1 MAVAGEQILT
11 RLGFEVDEISLK
23 SSLEKVAA
31 FGSALR
37 RAFADASAALVG
49 VAKGE
54 AEVAAQAD
62 ALGVSV
68 ERFAEWRFIA
78 EQTGASADALEAS
91 LKAMLANNPGLSDA
105 ASELERAGGAMREM
119 GDAQRE
125 AYARGLGIDPSLIPM
140 LTQDVS
146 GLRDMFR
153 SLYATAGTDAA
164 QAAEDSKGFLDGM
177 ARLAGLC
184 DLLAK
189 TVALSLLGTA
199 RSGIEALGDAFV
211 AHFDDIRRVLE
222 LVVALASAAAP
233 VIGAALGLLV
243 SWGGQL
249 AGLLGTLD
257 ADLVAGIGKGIA
269 VFMTLRGAVGA
280 AIIGFAKGKEAWTLL
295 IAAFSANPCPLAIEG
310 AVTLAVVVMDNW
322 DAVKAFLLGVWDAVA
337 SGVRA
342 AVGAVAS
349 AFDNAVN
356 FATGAGSA
364 IAGAVGPAVSS
375 AMGFVGAA
383 VSGAADLLASA
394 FGGAADVVSGLFSGM
409 GAAIGIALQG
419 IMDGFRLLGGL
430 AAAIFSGDLSG
441 ALDAGIGLFRNFGE
455 TALGVFPALGE
466 GILGG
471 LSSLW
476 GRVTEAFPDFGAW
489 ASGVAESVGSAFSGA
504 AESAGTALSSTLDAV
519 GPAVSGVAEALAPVL
534 SGAAEAVS
542 STVSGVAG
550 AVSSA
555 CSGVAGF
562 VGPAVSGAVEAAGS
576 AFSGAAEAVA
586 PAVSGLAEAAV
597 SAFGGVADTLGTA
610 FGDVAGAASS
620 AFSGALDMVGP
631 AASEAADRLS
641 SALSGAV
648 AFVSGRF
655 PSLGAAAE
663 AVGQGLASEFQSIR
677 DLVASVFSGDL
688 SGALDAAL
696 GLFSGFRET
705 AFAIFA
711 ALGEAVL
718 GVFAF
723 VWGQVAASFPDFG
736 AWAASSASA
745 VAGAFGKALGWVREK
760 LYGLVDM
767 LPDWAL
773 EKLGWKRLPD
783 AGAEDGMPG
792 FRAPY
797 AHGGQGAPAGNGG
810 SGYGGLSSG
819 NGSSGNAWGA
829 GSAAGVSSGGAWGAG
844 SVGGTPSDGAFA
856 GAPAG
861 GLGTGGSGAGSVGA
875 DGPGGPFF
883 PGASGGSFGGAPGS
897 SGQGRAPGGG
907 SSRAGL
913 FGPGFGT
920 QPFFSPSTEAYL
932 MAAPWQSAAMASAG
946 GAVSLESRTEINVSG
961 ASSPDEVAR
970 RVAVE
975 QDNINA
981 DLIRYAQGA
990 AR

>member
-11 RLGFEVDEISLK
+11 RLGFEVDGISLK

-37 RAFADASAALVG
+37 RAFADASAAFVG

-78 EQTGASADALEAS
+78 EQTGASSDALGAS

-140 LTQDVS
+140 LTRDVS

-164 QAAEDSKGFLDGM
+164 KAAEDGKGFLDGM

-269 VFMTLRGAVGA
+269 AFMALRGAVGA
-280 AIIGFAKGKEAWTLL
+280 AIIGFANLKEAWALL
-295 IAAFSANPCPLAIEG
+295 TAAFSANPYLLAIG
-310 AVTLAVVVMDNW
+310 AAVTLAVVVMDNW
-322 DAVKAFLLGVWDAVA
+322 GAVKAFLLGVWDAVA

-342 AVGAVAS
+342 AVDAVAS

-356 FATGAGSA
+356 FVTGAGSA

-375 AMGFVGAA
+375 AMGFAGAV
-383 VSGAADLLASA
+383 VSGTADLLASA

-489 ASGVAESVGSAFSGA
+489 A
-504 AESAGTALSSTLDAV
+504 
-519 GPAVSGVAEALAPVL
+519 
-534 SGAAEAVS
+534 
-542 STVSGVAG
+542 
-550 AVSSA
+550 
-555 CSGVAGF
+555 
-562 VGPAVSGAVEAAGS
+562 
-576 AFSGAAEAVA
+576 
-586 PAVSGLAEAAV
+586 
-597 SAFGGVADTLGTA
+597 
-610 FGDVAGAASS
+610 ASS
-620 AFSGALDMVGP
+620 AGSGSPMWARRTVCPD
-631 AASEAADRLS
+631 
-641 SALSGAV
+641 SALRTPTAGRAPPPGTAV
-648 AFVSGRF
+648 PDTAAFPPGMLGGRVPLRAF
-655 PSLGAAAE
+655 PP
-663 AVGQGLASEFQSIR
+663 
-677 DLVASVFSGDL
+677 
-688 SGALDAAL
+688 
-696 GLFSGFRET
+696 
-705 AFAIFA
+705 A
-711 ALGEAVL
+711 ALGERALWAARLRMALSRALLREAWVREAPGRAVL
-718 GVFAF
+718 G
-723 VWGQVAASFPDFG
+723 
-736 AWAASSASA
+736 
-745 VAGAFGKALGWVREK
+745 RT
-760 LYGLVDM
+760 
-767 LPDWAL
+767 
-773 EKLGWKRLPD
+773 
-783 AGAEDGMPG
+783 
-792 FRAPY
+792 
-797 AHGGQGAPAGNGG
+797 APA
-810 SGYGGLSSG
+810 
-819 NGSSGNAWGA
+819 
-829 GSAAGVSSGGAWGAG
+829 VH
-844 SVGGTPSDGAFA
+844 
-856 GAPAG
+856 
-861 GLGTGGSGAGSVGA
+861 
-875 DGPGGPFF
+875 
-883 PGASGGSFGGAPGS
+883 
-897 SGQGRAPGGG
+897 
-907 SSRAGL
+907 SSRAL
-913 FGPGFGT
+913 P
-920 QPFFSPSTEAYL
+920 
-932 MAAPWQSAAMASAG
+932 AAP
-946 GAVSLESRTEINVSG
+946 SG
-961 ASSPDEVAR
+961 ALREAPDREGRRGAAPPARAFSGPASGRSRSSPPPR
-970 RVAVE
+970 KPT
-975 QDNINA
+975 
-981 DLIRYAQGA
+981 
-990 AR
+990 

>member
-11 RLGFEVDEISLK
+11 RLGFEVDGISLK
-23 SSLEKVAA
+23 SSLEKAAA

-37 RAFADASAALVG
+37 RAFADASAAFVG

-78 EQTGASADALEAS
+78 EQTGASSDALGAS

-140 LTQDVS
+140 LTRDVS

-164 QAAEDSKGFLDGM
+164 KAAEDGKGFLDGM

-269 VFMTLRGAVGA
+269 AFMALRGAVGA
-280 AIIGFAKGKEAWTLL
+280 AIIGFANLKEAWALL
-295 IAAFSANPCPLAIEG
+295 TAAFSANPYLLAVG
-310 AVTLAVVVMDNW
+310 AAVTLAVVVMDNW
-322 DAVKAFLLGVWDAVA
+322 GAVKAFLLGVWDAVA

-342 AVGAVAS
+342 AVDAVAS

-356 FATGAGSA
+356 FVTGAGSA

-375 AMGFVGAA
+375 AMGFAGAV
-383 VSGAADLLASA
+383 VSGTADLLASA

-489 ASGVAESVGSAFSGA
+489 A
-504 AESAGTALSSTLDAV
+504 
-519 GPAVSGVAEALAPVL
+519 
-534 SGAAEAVS
+534 
-542 STVSGVAG
+542 
-550 AVSSA
+550 
-555 CSGVAGF
+555 
-562 VGPAVSGAVEAAGS
+562 
-576 AFSGAAEAVA
+576 
-586 PAVSGLAEAAV
+586 
-597 SAFGGVADTLGTA
+597 
-610 FGDVAGAASS
+610 
-620 AFSGALDMVGP
+620 
-631 AASEAADRLS
+631 
-641 SALSGAV
+641 
-648 AFVSGRF
+648 
-655 PSLGAAAE
+655 
-663 AVGQGLASEFQSIR
+663 
-677 DLVASVFSGDL
+677 
-688 SGALDAAL
+688 
-696 GLFSGFRET
+696 
-705 AFAIFA
+705 
-711 ALGEAVL
+711 
-718 GVFAF
+718 
-723 VWGQVAASFPDFG
+723 
-736 AWAASSASA
+736 ASSASA

-819 NGSSGNAWGA
+819 N
-829 GSAAGVSSGGAWGAG
+829 AWGAG

-861 GLGTGGSGAGSVGA
+861 GLGTGGSGAGSFGA

-932 MAAPWQSAAMASAG
+932 MAAPWQSAAMASAA

>member
-11 RLGFEVDEISLK
+11 RLGFEVDGISLK
-23 SSLEKVAA
+23 SSLEKAAA

-37 RAFADASAALVG
+37 RAFADASAAFVG

-78 EQTGASADALEAS
+78 EQTGASSDALGAS

-164 QAAEDSKGFLDGM
+164 QAAEDGKGFLDGM

-189 TVALSLLGTA
+189 TVALSLVGTA

-233 VIGAALGLLV
+233 AIGAALGLLV

-269 VFMTLRGAVGA
+269 AFMALRGAVGA
-280 AIIGFAKGKEAWTLL
+280 AIIGFANLKEAWALL
-295 IAAFSANPCPLAIEG
+295 TAAFSANPYLLAIG
-310 AVTLAVVVMDNW
+310 AAVTLAVVVMDNW
-322 DAVKAFLLGVWDAVA
+322 GAVKAFLLGVWDAVA

-342 AVGAVAS
+342 AVDAVAS

-356 FATGAGSA
+356 FVTGAGSA

-375 AMGFVGAA
+375 AMGFAGAA

-409 GAAIGIALQG
+409 GAAIGVALQG

-441 ALDAGIGLFRNFGE
+441 ALDAGIGLF
-455 TALGVFPALGE
+455 
-466 GILGG
+466 
-471 LSSLW
+471 
-476 GRVTEAFPDFGAW
+476 
-489 ASGVAESVGSAFSGA
+489 
-504 AESAGTALSSTLDAV
+504 
-519 GPAVSGVAEALAPVL
+519 
-534 SGAAEAVS
+534 
-542 STVSGVAG
+542 
-550 AVSSA
+550 
-555 CSGVAGF
+555 
-562 VGPAVSGAVEAAGS
+562 
-576 AFSGAAEAVA
+576 
-586 PAVSGLAEAAV
+586 
-597 SAFGGVADTLGTA
+597 
-610 FGDVAGAASS
+610 
-620 AFSGALDMVGP
+620 
-631 AASEAADRLS
+631 
-641 SALSGAV
+641 
-648 AFVSGRF
+648 
-655 PSLGAAAE
+655 
-663 AVGQGLASEFQSIR
+663 
-677 DLVASVFSGDL
+677 
-688 SGALDAAL
+688 
-696 GLFSGFRET
+696 SGFRET

-711 ALGEAVL
+711 TLGEAVL

-723 VWGQVAASFPDFG
+723 VWGQVTASFPDFG

-745 VAGAFGKALGWVREK
+745 VAGAFGKALGWVQEKLYGLVDMLPDWVQEK

-861 GLGTGGSGAGSVGA
+861 GLGTGGSGAGSFGA

>member
-11 RLGFEVDEISLK
+11 RLGFEVDGISLK

-49 VAKGE
+49 IAKGE

-62 ALGVSV
+62 AFGVSV

-269 VFMTLRGAVGA
+269 AFMTLRGAVGA
-280 AIIGFAKGKEAWTLL
+280 AIIGFANLKEAWTLL
-295 IAAFSANPCPLAIEG
+295 TAAFSANPCLLAIG
-310 AVTLAVVVMDNW
+310 AAVTLAVVVMDNW

-504 AESAGTALSSTLDAV
+504 AE
-519 GPAVSGVAEALAPVL
+519 
-534 SGAAEAVS
+534 
-542 STVSGVAG
+542 
-550 AVSSA
+550 
-555 CSGVAGF
+555 
-562 VGPAVSGAVEAAGS
+562 
-576 AFSGAAEAVA
+576 AVA
-586 PAVSGLAEAAV
+586 PAVSGLA
-597 SAFGGVADTLGTA
+597 
-610 FGDVAGAASS
+610 
-620 AFSGALDMVGP
+620 
-631 AASEAADRLS
+631 EAADRLS

-723 VWGQVAASFPDFG
+723 VWGQVTASFPDFG

-797 AHGGQGAPAGNGG
+797 AHGGQSVPAGNDR
-810 SGYGGLSSG
+810 
-819 NGSSGNAWGA
+819 GA
-829 GSAAGVSSGGAWGAG
+829 GSAAGASSGGAWGAG

-861 GLGTGGSGAGSVGA
+861 GFGAGGS
-875 DGPGGPFF
+875 GGPFF

-897 SGQGRAPGGG
+897 SGQERAPGGG

-946 GAVSLESRTEINVSG
+946 SAVSLESRTEINVSG

>member
-11 RLGFEVDEISLK
+11 RLGFEVDGISLK
-23 SSLEKVAA
+23 SSLEKAAA

-37 RAFADASAALVG
+37 LAFAGASAAFAG

-54 AEVAAQAD
+54 AGAAAQAD

-78 EQTGASADALEAS
+78 EQTGASSDALGAS

-189 TVALSLLGTA
+189 TVALSLVGTA

-269 VFMTLRGAVGA
+269 AFMALRGAVGA
-280 AIIGFAKGKEAWTLL
+280 AIIGFANLKEAWALL
-295 IAAFSANPCPLAIEG
+295 TAAFSANPYLLAVG
-310 AVTLAVVVMDNW
+310 AAVTLAVVVMDNW
-322 DAVKAFLLGVWDAVA
+322 GAVKAFLLGVWDAVA

-342 AVGAVAS
+342 AVDAVAS

-356 FATGAGSA
+356 FVTGAGSA

-375 AMGFVGAA
+375 AMGFAGAV

-476 GRVTEAFPDFGAW
+476 GRVT
-489 ASGVAESVGSAFSGA
+489 
-504 AESAGTALSSTLDAV
+504 
-519 GPAVSGVAEALAPVL
+519 
-534 SGAAEAVS
+534 
-542 STVSGVAG
+542 
-550 AVSSA
+550 
-555 CSGVAGF
+555 
-562 VGPAVSGAVEAAGS
+562 
-576 AFSGAAEAVA
+576 
-586 PAVSGLAEAAV
+586 
-597 SAFGGVADTLGTA
+597 
-610 FGDVAGAASS
+610 
-620 AFSGALDMVGP
+620 
-631 AASEAADRLS
+631 
-641 SALSGAV
+641 
-648 AFVSGRF
+648 
-655 PSLGAAAE
+655 
-663 AVGQGLASEFQSIR
+663 
-677 DLVASVFSGDL
+677 
-688 SGALDAAL
+688 
-696 GLFSGFRET
+696 
-705 AFAIFA
+705 
-711 ALGEAVL
+711 
-718 GVFAF
+718 
-723 VWGQVAASFPDFG
+723 ASFPDFG

-819 NGSSGNAWGA
+819 N
-829 GSAAGVSSGGAWGAG
+829 AWGAG

-861 GLGTGGSGAGSVGA
+861 GLGTGGSGAGSFGA

-920 QPFFSPSTEAYL
+920 QPFFSPSTDASL

>member
-11 RLGFEVDEISLK
+11 RLGFEVDGISLK
-23 SSLEKVAA
+23 SSLEKAAA

-37 RAFADASAALVG
+37 RAFADASAAFVG

-78 EQTGASADALEAS
+78 EQTGASSDALGAS

-140 LTQDVS
+140 LTRDVS

-164 QAAEDSKGFLDGM
+164 KAAEDGKGFLDGM

-233 VIGAALGLLV
+233 AIGAALGLLV

-269 VFMTLRGAVGA
+269 AFMALRGAVGA
-280 AIIGFAKGKEAWTLL
+280 AIIGFANLKEAWALL
-295 IAAFSANPCPLAIEG
+295 TAAFSANPYLLAIG
-310 AVTLAVVVMDNW
+310 AAVTLAVVVMDNW
-322 DAVKAFLLGVWDAVA
+322 GAVKAFLLGVWDAVA

-342 AVGAVAS
+342 AVDAVAS

-356 FATGAGSA
+356 FVTGAGSA

-375 AMGFVGAA
+375 AMGFAGAA

-441 ALDAGIGLFRNFGE
+441 ALD
-455 TALGVFPALGE
+455 V
-466 GILGG
+466 
-471 LSSLW
+471 
-476 GRVTEAFPDFGAW
+476 
-489 ASGVAESVGSAFSGA
+489 
-504 AESAGTALSSTLDAV
+504 
-519 GPAVSGVAEALAPVL
+519 
-534 SGAAEAVS
+534 
-542 STVSGVAG
+542 
-550 AVSSA
+550 
-555 CSGVAGF
+555 
-562 VGPAVSGAVEAAGS
+562 
-576 AFSGAAEAVA
+576 
-586 PAVSGLAEAAV
+586 
-597 SAFGGVADTLGTA
+597 
-610 FGDVAGAASS
+610 
-620 AFSGALDMVGP
+620 VGP

-648 AFVSGRF
+648 AFVSDRF

-723 VWGQVAASFPDFG
+723 VWGQVTASFPDFG

-861 GLGTGGSGAGSVGA
+861 GLGTGGSGAGSFGA

-961 ASSPDEVAR
+961 ASLPDEVAR

>member
-11 RLGFEVDEISLK
+11 RLGFEVDGISLK

-37 RAFADASAALVG
+37 RAFADASAAFVG

-140 LTQDVS
+140 LTRDVS

-164 QAAEDSKGFLDGM
+164 KAAEDGKGFLDGM

-269 VFMTLRGAVGA
+269 AFMALRGAVGA
-280 AIIGFAKGKEAWTLL
+280 AIIGFANLKEAWALL
-295 IAAFSANPCPLAIEG
+295 TAAFSANPYLLAIG
-310 AVTLAVVVMDNW
+310 AAVTLAVVVMDNW
-322 DAVKAFLLGVWDAVA
+322 GAVKAFLLGVWDAVA
-337 SGVRA
+337 SGARA
-342 AVGAVAS
+342 AVDAVAS
-349 AFDNAVN
+349 AFNNAVN
-356 FATGAGSA
+356 FVTGAGSA

-375 AMGFVGAA
+375 AMGFAGAV
-383 VSGAADLLASA
+383 VSGTADLLASA

-441 ALDAGIGLFRNFGE
+441 ALDAGIGLF
-455 TALGVFPALGE
+455 
-466 GILGG
+466 
-471 LSSLW
+471 
-476 GRVTEAFPDFGAW
+476 
-489 ASGVAESVGSAFSGA
+489 
-504 AESAGTALSSTLDAV
+504 
-519 GPAVSGVAEALAPVL
+519 
-534 SGAAEAVS
+534 
-542 STVSGVAG
+542 
-550 AVSSA
+550 
-555 CSGVAGF
+555 
-562 VGPAVSGAVEAAGS
+562 
-576 AFSGAAEAVA
+576 
-586 PAVSGLAEAAV
+586 
-597 SAFGGVADTLGTA
+597 
-610 FGDVAGAASS
+610 
-620 AFSGALDMVGP
+620 
-631 AASEAADRLS
+631 
-641 SALSGAV
+641 
-648 AFVSGRF
+648 
-655 PSLGAAAE
+655 
-663 AVGQGLASEFQSIR
+663 
-677 DLVASVFSGDL
+677 
-688 SGALDAAL
+688 
-696 GLFSGFRET
+696 SGFRET

-711 ALGEAVL
+711 TLGEAVL

-723 VWGQVAASFPDFG
+723 VWGQVTASFPDFG

-745 VAGAFGKALGWVREK
+745 VAGAFGKALGWVQEK

-861 GLGTGGSGAGSVGA
+861 GLGTGGSGAGSFGA

>member
-11 RLGFEVDEISLK
+11 RLGFEVDGISLK
-23 SSLEKVAA
+23 SSLEKAAA

-37 RAFADASAALVG
+37 RAFADASAAFVG

-78 EQTGASADALEAS
+78 EQTGASSDALGAS

-164 QAAEDSKGFLDGM
+164 QAAEDGKGFLDGM

-189 TVALSLLGTA
+189 TVALSLVGTA

-233 VIGAALGLLV
+233 AIGAALGLLV

-269 VFMTLRGAVGA
+269 AFMALRGAVGA
-280 AIIGFAKGKEAWTLL
+280 AIIGFANLKEAWALL
-295 IAAFSANPCPLAIEG
+295 TAAFSANPYLLAIG
-310 AVTLAVVVMDNW
+310 AAVTLAVVVMDNW
-322 DAVKAFLLGVWDAVA
+322 GAVKAFLLGVWDAVA

-342 AVGAVAS
+342 AVDAVAS

-356 FATGAGSA
+356 FVTGAGSA

-375 AMGFVGAA
+375 AMGFAGAA

-441 ALDAGIGLFRNFGE
+441 ALDAGIGLF
-455 TALGVFPALGE
+455 
-466 GILGG
+466 
-471 LSSLW
+471 
-476 GRVTEAFPDFGAW
+476 
-489 ASGVAESVGSAFSGA
+489 
-504 AESAGTALSSTLDAV
+504 
-519 GPAVSGVAEALAPVL
+519 
-534 SGAAEAVS
+534 
-542 STVSGVAG
+542 
-550 AVSSA
+550 
-555 CSGVAGF
+555 
-562 VGPAVSGAVEAAGS
+562 
-576 AFSGAAEAVA
+576 
-586 PAVSGLAEAAV
+586 
-597 SAFGGVADTLGTA
+597 
-610 FGDVAGAASS
+610 
-620 AFSGALDMVGP
+620 
-631 AASEAADRLS
+631 
-641 SALSGAV
+641 
-648 AFVSGRF
+648 
-655 PSLGAAAE
+655 
-663 AVGQGLASEFQSIR
+663 
-677 DLVASVFSGDL
+677 
-688 SGALDAAL
+688 
-696 GLFSGFRET
+696 SGFRET

-711 ALGEAVL
+711 TLGEAVL

-723 VWGQVAASFPDFG
+723 VWGQVTASFPDFG

-745 VAGAFGKALGWVREK
+745 VAGAFGKALGWVQEK

-861 GLGTGGSGAGSVGA
+861 GLGTGGSGAGSFGA

>member
-11 RLGFEVDEISLK
+11 RLGFEVDGISLK
-23 SSLEKVAA
+23 SSLEKAAA

-37 RAFADASAALVG
+37 RAFADASAAFVG

-78 EQTGASADALEAS
+78 EQTGASSDALGAS

-140 LTQDVS
+140 LTRDVS

-164 QAAEDSKGFLDGM
+164 KAAEDGKGFLDGM

-257 ADLVAGIGKGIA
+257 ADLFAGIGKGIA
-269 VFMTLRGAVGA
+269 AFMALRGAVGA
-280 AIIGFAKGKEAWTLL
+280 AIIGFANLKEAWALL
-295 IAAFSANPCPLAIEG
+295 TAAFSANPYLLAIG
-310 AVTLAVVVMDNW
+310 AAVTLAVVVMDNW
-322 DAVKAFLLGVWDAVA
+322 GAVKAFLLGVWDAVA

-342 AVGAVAS
+342 AVDAVAS

-356 FATGAGSA
+356 FVTGAGSA

-375 AMGFVGAA
+375 AMGFAGAV

-476 GRVTEAFPDFGAW
+476 GRVT
-489 ASGVAESVGSAFSGA
+489 
-504 AESAGTALSSTLDAV
+504 
-519 GPAVSGVAEALAPVL
+519 
-534 SGAAEAVS
+534 
-542 STVSGVAG
+542 
-550 AVSSA
+550 
-555 CSGVAGF
+555 
-562 VGPAVSGAVEAAGS
+562 
-576 AFSGAAEAVA
+576 
-586 PAVSGLAEAAV
+586 
-597 SAFGGVADTLGTA
+597 
-610 FGDVAGAASS
+610 
-620 AFSGALDMVGP
+620 
-631 AASEAADRLS
+631 
-641 SALSGAV
+641 
-648 AFVSGRF
+648 
-655 PSLGAAAE
+655 
-663 AVGQGLASEFQSIR
+663 
-677 DLVASVFSGDL
+677 
-688 SGALDAAL
+688 
-696 GLFSGFRET
+696 
-705 AFAIFA
+705 
-711 ALGEAVL
+711 
-718 GVFAF
+718 
-723 VWGQVAASFPDFG
+723 ASFPDFG

-797 AHGGQGAPAGNGG
+797 AHGGQGVPAGNGG

-844 SVGGTPSDGAFA
+844 SVGGTPSDDAFA

-861 GLGTGGSGAGSVGA
+861 GLGTGGSGAGSFGA

>member
-11 RLGFEVDEISLK
+11 RLGFEVDGISLK
-23 SSLEKVAA
+23 SSLEKAAA

-37 RAFADASAALVG
+37 RAFADASAAFVG

-78 EQTGASADALEAS
+78 EQTGASSDALGAS

-140 LTQDVS
+140 LTRDVS

-164 QAAEDSKGFLDGM
+164 KAAEDGKGFLDGM

-257 ADLVAGIGKGIA
+257 ADLFAGIGKGIA
-269 VFMTLRGAVGA
+269 AFMALRGAVGA
-280 AIIGFAKGKEAWTLL
+280 AIIGFANLKEAWALL
-295 IAAFSANPCPLAIEG
+295 TAAFSANPYLLAVG
-310 AVTLAVVVMDNW
+310 AAVTLAVVVMDNW
-322 DAVKAFLLGVWDAVA
+322 GAVKAFLLGVWDAVA

-342 AVGAVAS
+342 AVDAVAS

-356 FATGAGSA
+356 FVTGAGSA

-375 AMGFVGAA
+375 AMGFAGAV

-476 GRVTEAFPDFGAW
+476 GRVT
-489 ASGVAESVGSAFSGA
+489 
-504 AESAGTALSSTLDAV
+504 
-519 GPAVSGVAEALAPVL
+519 
-534 SGAAEAVS
+534 
-542 STVSGVAG
+542 
-550 AVSSA
+550 
-555 CSGVAGF
+555 
-562 VGPAVSGAVEAAGS
+562 
-576 AFSGAAEAVA
+576 
-586 PAVSGLAEAAV
+586 
-597 SAFGGVADTLGTA
+597 
-610 FGDVAGAASS
+610 
-620 AFSGALDMVGP
+620 
-631 AASEAADRLS
+631 
-641 SALSGAV
+641 
-648 AFVSGRF
+648 
-655 PSLGAAAE
+655 
-663 AVGQGLASEFQSIR
+663 
-677 DLVASVFSGDL
+677 
-688 SGALDAAL
+688 
-696 GLFSGFRET
+696 
-705 AFAIFA
+705 
-711 ALGEAVL
+711 
-718 GVFAF
+718 
-723 VWGQVAASFPDFG
+723 ASFPDFG

-797 AHGGQGAPAGNGG
+797 AHGGQGVPAGNGG

-861 GLGTGGSGAGSVGA
+861 GLGTGGSGAGSFGA

>member
-11 RLGFEVDEISLK
+11 RLGFEVDGISLK
-23 SSLEKVAA
+23 SSLEKAAA

-37 RAFADASAALVG
+37 RAFADASAAFVG

-78 EQTGASADALEAS
+78 EQTGASSDALGAS

-140 LTQDVS
+140 LTRDVS

-164 QAAEDSKGFLDGM
+164 KAAEDGKGFLDGM

-233 VIGAALGLLV
+233 AIGAALGLLV

-269 VFMTLRGAVGA
+269 AFMALRGAVGA
-280 AIIGFAKGKEAWTLL
+280 AIIGFANLKEAWALL
-295 IAAFSANPCPLAIEG
+295 TAAFSANPYLLAIG
-310 AVTLAVVVMDNW
+310 AAVTLAVVVMDNW
-322 DAVKAFLLGVWDAVA
+322 GAVKAFLLGVWDAVA

-342 AVGAVAS
+342 AVDAVAS

-356 FATGAGSA
+356 FVTGAGSA

-375 AMGFVGAA
+375 AMGFAGAA

-471 LSSLW
+471 LSFLW

-489 ASGVAESVGSAFSGA
+489 ASGVAESV
-504 AESAGTALSSTLDAV
+504 D
-519 GPAVSGVAEALAPVL
+519 
-534 SGAAEAVS
+534 
-542 STVSGVAG
+542 
-550 AVSSA
+550 
-555 CSGVAGF
+555 
-562 VGPAVSGAVEAAGS
+562 
-576 AFSGAAEAVA
+576 
-586 PAVSGLAEAAV
+586 
-597 SAFGGVADTLGTA
+597 
-610 FGDVAGAASS
+610 S

-648 AFVSGRF
+648 AFVSDRF

-723 VWGQVAASFPDFG
+723 VWGQVTASFPDFG

-797 AHGGQGAPAGNGG
+797 AHGGQGVPAGNGG

-861 GLGTGGSGAGSVGA
+861 GLGTGGSGAGSFGA

>member
-11 RLGFEVDEISLK
+11 RLGFEVDGISLK
-23 SSLEKVAA
+23 SSLEKAAA

-37 RAFADASAALVG
+37 RAFADASAAFVG

-78 EQTGASADALEAS
+78 EQTGASSDALGAS

-140 LTQDVS
+140 LTRDVS

-164 QAAEDSKGFLDGM
+164 KAAEDGKGFLDGM

-257 ADLVAGIGKGIA
+257 ADLFAGIGKGIA
-269 VFMTLRGAVGA
+269 AFMALRGAVGA
-280 AIIGFAKGKEAWTLL
+280 AIIGFANLKEAWALL
-295 IAAFSANPCPLAIEG
+295 TAAFSANPYLLAVG
-310 AVTLAVVVMDNW
+310 AAVTLAVVVMDNW
-322 DAVKAFLLGVWDAVA
+322 GAVKAFLLGVWDAVA

-342 AVGAVAS
+342 AVDAVAS

-356 FATGAGSA
+356 FVTGAGSA

-375 AMGFVGAA
+375 AMGFAGAV

-476 GRVTEAFPDFGAW
+476 GRVT
-489 ASGVAESVGSAFSGA
+489 
-504 AESAGTALSSTLDAV
+504 
-519 GPAVSGVAEALAPVL
+519 
-534 SGAAEAVS
+534 
-542 STVSGVAG
+542 
-550 AVSSA
+550 
-555 CSGVAGF
+555 
-562 VGPAVSGAVEAAGS
+562 
-576 AFSGAAEAVA
+576 
-586 PAVSGLAEAAV
+586 
-597 SAFGGVADTLGTA
+597 
-610 FGDVAGAASS
+610 
-620 AFSGALDMVGP
+620 
-631 AASEAADRLS
+631 
-641 SALSGAV
+641 
-648 AFVSGRF
+648 
-655 PSLGAAAE
+655 
-663 AVGQGLASEFQSIR
+663 
-677 DLVASVFSGDL
+677 
-688 SGALDAAL
+688 
-696 GLFSGFRET
+696 
-705 AFAIFA
+705 
-711 ALGEAVL
+711 
-718 GVFAF
+718 
-723 VWGQVAASFPDFG
+723 ASFPDFG

-797 AHGGQGAPAGNGG
+797 AHGGQGVPAGNGG

-861 GLGTGGSGAGSVGA
+861 GLGTGGSGAGSFGA

-913 FGPGFGT
+913 CGPGFGT

>member
-11 RLGFEVDEISLK
+11 RLGFEVDGISLK
-23 SSLEKVAA
+23 SSLEKAAA

-37 RAFADASAALVG
+37 RAFADASAAFVG

-78 EQTGASADALEAS
+78 EQTGASSDALGAS

-140 LTQDVS
+140 LTRDVS

-164 QAAEDSKGFLDGM
+164 KAAEDGKGFLDGM

-233 VIGAALGLLV
+233 AIGAALGLLV

-269 VFMTLRGAVGA
+269 AFMALRGAVGA
-280 AIIGFAKGKEAWTLL
+280 AIIGFANLKEAWALL
-295 IAAFSANPCPLAIEG
+295 TAAFSANPYLLAIG
-310 AVTLAVVVMDNW
+310 AAVTLAVVVMDNW
-322 DAVKAFLLGVWDAVA
+322 GAVKAFLLGVWDAVA

-342 AVGAVAS
+342 AVDAVAS

-356 FATGAGSA
+356 FVTGAGSA

-375 AMGFVGAA
+375 AMGFAGAA

-504 AESAGTALSSTLDAV
+504 LDV
-519 GPAVSGVAEALAPVL
+519 
-534 SGAAEAVS
+534 
-542 STVSGVAG
+542 
-550 AVSSA
+550 
-555 CSGVAGF
+555 
-562 VGPAVSGAVEAAGS
+562 
-576 AFSGAAEAVA
+576 
-586 PAVSGLAEAAV
+586 
-597 SAFGGVADTLGTA
+597 
-610 FGDVAGAASS
+610 
-620 AFSGALDMVGP
+620 VGP

-648 AFVSGRF
+648 AFVSDRF

-711 ALGEAVL
+711 TLGEAVL

-723 VWGQVAASFPDFG
+723 VWGQVTASFPDFG

-819 NGSSGNAWGA
+819 NAWGA

-861 GLGTGGSGAGSVGA
+861 GLGTGGSGAGSFGA

>member
-78 EQTGASADALEAS
+78 EQTGVSADALEAS

-269 VFMTLRGAVGA
+269 AFMTLRGAVGA
-280 AIIGFAKGKEAWTLL
+280 AIIGFANLKEAWTLL
-295 IAAFSANPCPLAIEG
+295 TAAFSANPYLLAIG
-310 AVTLAVVVMDNW
+310 AAVTLAVVVMDNW

-504 AESAGTALSSTLDAV
+504 AE
-519 GPAVSGVAEALAPVL
+519 
-534 SGAAEAVS
+534 
-542 STVSGVAG
+542 
-550 AVSSA
+550 
-555 CSGVAGF
+555 
-562 VGPAVSGAVEAAGS
+562 
-576 AFSGAAEAVA
+576 AVA

-705 AFAIFA
+705 VFAIFA

-723 VWGQVAASFPDFG
+723 VWGQVTASFPDFG

-797 AHGGQGAPAGNGG
+797 AHGGQGVPAGND
-810 SGYGGLSSG
+810 
-819 NGSSGNAWGA
+819 WGA
-829 GSAAGVSSGGAWGAG
+829 GSAAGASSGGAWGAG

-861 GLGTGGSGAGSVGA
+861 GLGTGGLGAGGFGA
-875 DGPGGPFF
+875 DGSGGPFF

-897 SGQGRAPGGG
+897 SGQERAPGGG
-907 SSRAGL
+907 SFRAGL

-946 GAVSLESRTEINVSG
+946 SAVSLESRTEINVSG

>member
-11 RLGFEVDEISLK
+11 RLGFEVDGISLK
-23 SSLEKVAA
+23 SSLEKAAA

-37 RAFADASAALVG
+37 RAFADASAAFVG

-78 EQTGASADALEAS
+78 EQTGASSDALGAS

-140 LTQDVS
+140 LTRDVS

-164 QAAEDSKGFLDGM
+164 KAAEDGKGFLDGM

-257 ADLVAGIGKGIA
+257 ADLFAGIGKGIA
-269 VFMTLRGAVGA
+269 AFMTLRGAVGA
-280 AIIGFAKGKEAWTLL
+280 AIIGFANLKEAWALL
-295 IAAFSANPCPLAIEG
+295 TAAFSANPYLLAVG
-310 AVTLAVVVMDNW
+310 AAVTLAVVVMDNW
-322 DAVKAFLLGVWDAVA
+322 GAVKAFLLGVWDAVA

-342 AVGAVAS
+342 AVDAVAS

-356 FATGAGSA
+356 FVTGAGSA

-375 AMGFVGAA
+375 AMGFAGAV

-476 GRVTEAFPDFGAW
+476 GRVT
-489 ASGVAESVGSAFSGA
+489 
-504 AESAGTALSSTLDAV
+504 
-519 GPAVSGVAEALAPVL
+519 
-534 SGAAEAVS
+534 
-542 STVSGVAG
+542 
-550 AVSSA
+550 
-555 CSGVAGF
+555 
-562 VGPAVSGAVEAAGS
+562 
-576 AFSGAAEAVA
+576 
-586 PAVSGLAEAAV
+586 
-597 SAFGGVADTLGTA
+597 
-610 FGDVAGAASS
+610 
-620 AFSGALDMVGP
+620 
-631 AASEAADRLS
+631 
-641 SALSGAV
+641 
-648 AFVSGRF
+648 
-655 PSLGAAAE
+655 
-663 AVGQGLASEFQSIR
+663 
-677 DLVASVFSGDL
+677 
-688 SGALDAAL
+688 
-696 GLFSGFRET
+696 
-705 AFAIFA
+705 
-711 ALGEAVL
+711 
-718 GVFAF
+718 
-723 VWGQVAASFPDFG
+723 ASFPDFG

-797 AHGGQGAPAGNGG
+797 AHGGQGVPAGNGG

-861 GLGTGGSGAGSVGA
+861 GLGTGGSGAGSFGA

>member
-11 RLGFEVDEISLK
+11 RLGFEVDGISLK
-23 SSLEKVAA
+23 SSLEKAAA

-37 RAFADASAALVG
+37 RAFADASAAFVG

-140 LTQDVS
+140 LTRDVS

-164 QAAEDSKGFLDGM
+164 KAAEDGKGFLDGM

-269 VFMTLRGAVGA
+269 AFIALRGAVGA
-280 AIIGFAKGKEAWTLL
+280 AIIGFANLKEAWALL
-295 IAAFSANPCPLAIEG
+295 TAAFSANPYLLAIG
-310 AVTLAVVVMDNW
+310 AAVTLAVVVMDNW
-322 DAVKAFLLGVWDAVA
+322 GAVKAFLLGVWDAVA

-342 AVGAVAS
+342 AVDAVAS
-349 AFDNAVN
+349 AFNNAVN
-356 FATGAGSA
+356 FVTGAGSA

-375 AMGFVGAA
+375 AMGFAGAV

-430 AAAIFSGDLSG
+430 AAVIFSGDLSG

-489 ASGVAESVGSAFSGA
+489 ASGVAESV
-504 AESAGTALSSTLDAV
+504 D
-519 GPAVSGVAEALAPVL
+519 
-534 SGAAEAVS
+534 
-542 STVSGVAG
+542 
-550 AVSSA
+550 
-555 CSGVAGF
+555 
-562 VGPAVSGAVEAAGS
+562 
-576 AFSGAAEAVA
+576 
-586 PAVSGLAEAAV
+586 
-597 SAFGGVADTLGTA
+597 
-610 FGDVAGAASS
+610 S
-620 AFSGALDMVGP
+620 AFSGALDVVGP

-648 AFVSGRF
+648 AFVSDRF

-723 VWGQVAASFPDFG
+723 VWGQVTASFPDFG

-861 GLGTGGSGAGSVGA
+861 GLGTGGSGAGSFGA

>member
-11 RLGFEVDEISLK
+11 RLGFEVDGISLK
-23 SSLEKVAA
+23 SSLEKAAA

-37 RAFADASAALVG
+37 RAFADASAAFVG

-78 EQTGASADALEAS
+78 EQTGASSDALGAS

-164 QAAEDSKGFLDGM
+164 QAAEDGKGFLDGM

-189 TVALSLLGTA
+189 TGALSLVGTA

-233 VIGAALGLLV
+233 AIGAALGLLV

-269 VFMTLRGAVGA
+269 AFMALRGAVGA
-280 AIIGFAKGKEAWTLL
+280 AIIGFANLKEAWALL
-295 IAAFSANPCPLAIEG
+295 TAAFSANPYLLAIG
-310 AVTLAVVVMDNW
+310 AAVTLAVVVMDNW
-322 DAVKAFLLGVWDAVA
+322 GAVKAFLLGVWDAVA

-342 AVGAVAS
+342 AVDAVAS

-356 FATGAGSA
+356 FVTGAGSA

-375 AMGFVGAA
+375 AMGFAGAA

-441 ALDAGIGLFRNFGE
+441 ALDAGIGLF
-455 TALGVFPALGE
+455 
-466 GILGG
+466 
-471 LSSLW
+471 
-476 GRVTEAFPDFGAW
+476 
-489 ASGVAESVGSAFSGA
+489 
-504 AESAGTALSSTLDAV
+504 
-519 GPAVSGVAEALAPVL
+519 
-534 SGAAEAVS
+534 
-542 STVSGVAG
+542 
-550 AVSSA
+550 
-555 CSGVAGF
+555 
-562 VGPAVSGAVEAAGS
+562 
-576 AFSGAAEAVA
+576 
-586 PAVSGLAEAAV
+586 
-597 SAFGGVADTLGTA
+597 
-610 FGDVAGAASS
+610 
-620 AFSGALDMVGP
+620 
-631 AASEAADRLS
+631 
-641 SALSGAV
+641 
-648 AFVSGRF
+648 
-655 PSLGAAAE
+655 
-663 AVGQGLASEFQSIR
+663 
-677 DLVASVFSGDL
+677 
-688 SGALDAAL
+688 
-696 GLFSGFRET
+696 SGFRET

-711 ALGEAVL
+711 TLGEAVL

-723 VWGQVAASFPDFG
+723 VWGQVTASFPDFG

-745 VAGAFGKALGWVREK
+745 VAGAFGKALGWVQEK

-861 GLGTGGSGAGSVGA
+861 GLGTGGSGAGSFGA

>member
-222 LVVALASAAAP
+222 LAVALASAAAP

-280 AIIGFAKGKEAWTLL
+280 AIIGFANLKEAWTLL
-295 IAAFSANPCPLAIEG
+295 TAAFSANPYLLAIG
-310 AVTLAVVVMDNW
+310 AAVTLAVVVMDNW

-342 AVGAVAS
+342 AVDAVAS

-356 FATGAGSA
+356 FVTGAGSA

-476 GRVTEAFPDFGAW
+476 GQVT
-489 ASGVAESVGSAFSGA
+489 
-504 AESAGTALSSTLDAV
+504 
-519 GPAVSGVAEALAPVL
+519 
-534 SGAAEAVS
+534 
-542 STVSGVAG
+542 
-550 AVSSA
+550 
-555 CSGVAGF
+555 
-562 VGPAVSGAVEAAGS
+562 
-576 AFSGAAEAVA
+576 
-586 PAVSGLAEAAV
+586 
-597 SAFGGVADTLGTA
+597 
-610 FGDVAGAASS
+610 
-620 AFSGALDMVGP
+620 
-631 AASEAADRLS
+631 
-641 SALSGAV
+641 
-648 AFVSGRF
+648 
-655 PSLGAAAE
+655 
-663 AVGQGLASEFQSIR
+663 
-677 DLVASVFSGDL
+677 
-688 SGALDAAL
+688 
-696 GLFSGFRET
+696 
-705 AFAIFA
+705 
-711 ALGEAVL
+711 
-718 GVFAF
+718 
-723 VWGQVAASFPDFG
+723 ASFPDFG

-829 GSAAGVSSGGAWGAG
+829 GSAAGVSSGGAWRAG
-844 SVGGTPSDGAFA
+844 SVGGAPSDGAFA

-861 GLGTGGSGAGSVGA
+861 GLGTGGSGAGGFGA

>member
-11 RLGFEVDEISLK
+11 RLGFEVDGISLK
-23 SSLEKVAA
+23 SSLEKAAA

-37 RAFADASAALVG
+37 RAFADASAAFVG

-78 EQTGASADALEAS
+78 EQTGASSDALGAPS
-91 LKAMLANNPGLSDA
+91 RPCSPTIRVCPTRPRNWSA
-105 ASELERAGGAMREM
+105 RAGRC
-119 GDAQRE
+119 GDGRCP
-125 AYARGLGIDPSLIPM
+125 ARGVCAGLGIDPSLIPM
-140 LTQDVS
+140 LTRDVS

-164 QAAEDSKGFLDGM
+164 KAAEDGKGFLDGM

-243 SWGGQL
+243 SWGRAARGPARD
-249 AGLLGTLD
+249 AGRGSRRRD
-257 ADLVAGIGKGIA
+257 RQGIA
-269 VFMTLRGAVGA
+269 AFMALRGAVGA
-280 AIIGFAKGKEAWTLL
+280 AIIGFANLKEAWALL
-295 IAAFSANPCPLAIEG
+295 TAAFSANPYLLAIG
-310 AVTLAVVVMDNW
+310 AAVTLAVVVMDNW
-322 DAVKAFLLGVWDAVA
+322 GAVKAFLLGVWDAVA
-337 SGVRA
+337 SGARA
-342 AVGAVAS
+342 AVDAVAS
-349 AFDNAVN
+349 AFNNAVN
-356 FATGAGSA
+356 FVTGAGSA

-375 AMGFVGAA
+375 AMGFAGAV

-441 ALDAGIGLFRNFGE
+441 ALDAALGLFRNFGE
-455 TALGVFPALGE
+455 TASA
-466 GILGG
+466 
-471 LSSLW
+471 SS
-476 GRVTEAFPDFGAW
+476 RR
-489 ASGVAESVGSAFSGA
+489 SGKA
-504 AESAGTALSSTLDAV
+504 
-519 GPAVSGVAEALAPVL
+519 
-534 SGAAEAVS
+534 
-542 STVSGVAG
+542 
-550 AVSSA
+550 SSA
-555 CSGVAGF
+555 ACPPCG
-562 VGPAVSGAVEAAGS
+562 AGS
-576 AFSGAAEAVA
+576 RRRSRTSARGRLALRNLRVRPSPARLEAVA

-597 SAFGGVADTLGTA
+597 SAFGGVADTLGAA
-610 FGDVAGAASS
+610 FGNVADAASS
-620 AFSGALDMVGP
+620 AFSGALDVVGP

-648 AFVSGRF
+648 AFVSDRF

-723 VWGQVAASFPDFG
+723 VWGQVTASFPDFG

-797 AHGGQGAPAGNGG
+797 AHGGQGRPRRERRFRIRRPF
-810 SGYGGLSSG
+810 LRERFLRECL
-819 NGSSGNAWGA
+819 GA
-829 GSAAGVSSGGAWGAG
+829 GSAAGVSSGGAWRAG
-844 SVGGTPSDGAFA
+844 SVGGAPSDGAFA

-861 GLGTGGSGAGSVGA
+861 GLGTGGSGAGSFGA

-897 SGQGRAPGGG
+897 SGQEGRRGAAPPARAFSGQASGRSR
-907 SSRAGL
+907 SS
-913 FGPGFGT
+913 P
-920 QPFFSPSTEAYL
+920 PSTEAYL

>member
-11 RLGFEVDEISLK
+11 RLGFEVDGISLK
-23 SSLEKVAA
+23 SSLEKAAA

-37 RAFADASAALVG
+37 RAFADASAAFVG

-78 EQTGASADALEAS
+78 EQTGASADALGAS

-140 LTQDVS
+140 LTRDVS

-164 QAAEDSKGFLDGM
+164 KAAEDGKGFLDGM

-269 VFMTLRGAVGA
+269 AFIALRGAVGA
-280 AIIGFAKGKEAWTLL
+280 AIIGFANLKEAWALL
-295 IAAFSANPCPLAIEG
+295 TAAFSANPYLLAIG
-310 AVTLAVVVMDNW
+310 AAVTLAVVVMDNW
-322 DAVKAFLLGVWDAVA
+322 GAVKAFLLGVWDAVA

-342 AVGAVAS
+342 AVDAVAS

-356 FATGAGSA
+356 FVTGAGSA

-375 AMGFVGAA
+375 AMDFAGAV
-383 VSGAADLLASA
+383 VSGTADLLASA

-441 ALDAGIGLFRNFGE
+441 ALDA
-455 TALGVFPALGE
+455 
-466 GILGG
+466 
-471 LSSLW
+471 
-476 GRVTEAFPDFGAW
+476 
-489 ASGVAESVGSAFSGA
+489 
-504 AESAGTALSSTLDAV
+504 
-519 GPAVSGVAEALAPVL
+519 
-534 SGAAEAVS
+534 
-542 STVSGVAG
+542 
-550 AVSSA
+550 
-555 CSGVAGF
+555 
-562 VGPAVSGAVEAAGS
+562 
-576 AFSGAAEAVA
+576 
-586 PAVSGLAEAAV
+586 
-597 SAFGGVADTLGTA
+597 
-610 FGDVAGAASS
+610 
-620 AFSGALDMVGP
+620 
-631 AASEAADRLS
+631 
-641 SALSGAV
+641 
-648 AFVSGRF
+648 
-655 PSLGAAAE
+655 
-663 AVGQGLASEFQSIR
+663 
-677 DLVASVFSGDL
+677 
-688 SGALDAAL
+688 AL

-723 VWGQVAASFPDFG
+723 VWGQVTASFPDFG

-819 NGSSGNAWGA
+819 NAWGA

-844 SVGGTPSDGAFA
+844 SVGGTPSD
-856 GAPAG
+856 
-861 GLGTGGSGAGSVGA
+861 
-875 DGPGGPFF
+875 
-883 PGASGGSFGGAPGS
+883 GASGGSFGGAPGS

>member
-23 SSLEKVAA
+23 SSLEKAAA

-280 AIIGFAKGKEAWTLL
+280 AIIGFANLKEAWALL
-295 IAAFSANPCPLAIEG
+295 TAAFSANPYLLAIG
-310 AVTLAVVVMDNW
+310 AAVTLAVVVMDNW

-504 AESAGTALSSTLDAV
+504 AE
-519 GPAVSGVAEALAPVL
+519 
-534 SGAAEAVS
+534 
-542 STVSGVAG
+542 
-550 AVSSA
+550 
-555 CSGVAGF
+555 
-562 VGPAVSGAVEAAGS
+562 
-576 AFSGAAEAVA
+576 AVA

-597 SAFGGVADTLGTA
+597 SAFGGVADTLGAA

-705 AFAIFA
+705 VFAIFA

-723 VWGQVAASFPDFG
+723 VWGQVTASFPDFG

-797 AHGGQGAPAGNGG
+797 AHGGQSVPAGND
-810 SGYGGLSSG
+810 
-819 NGSSGNAWGA
+819 WGA
-829 GSAAGVSSGGAWGAG
+829 GSAAGASSGGAWGAG

-861 GLGTGGSGAGSVGA
+861 GFGAGGS
-875 DGPGGPFF
+875 GGPFF

-946 GAVSLESRTEINVSG
+946 SAVSLESRTEINVSG

>member
-37 RAFADASAALVG
+37 RAFADASAAFVG

-78 EQTGASADALEAS
+78 EQTGASSDALGAS

-140 LTQDVS
+140 LTRDVS

-164 QAAEDSKGFLDGM
+164 KAAEDGKGFLDGM

-233 VIGAALGLLV
+233 AIGAALGLLV

-269 VFMTLRGAVGA
+269 AFIALRGAVGA
-280 AIIGFAKGKEAWTLL
+280 AIIGFANLKEAWALL
-295 IAAFSANPCPLAIEG
+295 TAAFSANPYLLAVG
-310 AVTLAVVVMDNW
+310 AAVTLAVVVMDNW
-322 DAVKAFLLGVWDAVA
+322 GAVKAFLLGVWDAVA
-337 SGVRA
+337 SGARA
-342 AVGAVAS
+342 AVDAVAS

-356 FATGAGSA
+356 FVTGAGSA

-375 AMGFVGAA
+375 AMGFAGAA
-383 VSGAADLLASA
+383 VSGTADLLASA

-441 ALDAGIGLFRNFGE
+441 ALDA
-455 TALGVFPALGE
+455 
-466 GILGG
+466 
-471 LSSLW
+471 
-476 GRVTEAFPDFGAW
+476 
-489 ASGVAESVGSAFSGA
+489 
-504 AESAGTALSSTLDAV
+504 
-519 GPAVSGVAEALAPVL
+519 
-534 SGAAEAVS
+534 
-542 STVSGVAG
+542 
-550 AVSSA
+550 
-555 CSGVAGF
+555 
-562 VGPAVSGAVEAAGS
+562 
-576 AFSGAAEAVA
+576 
-586 PAVSGLAEAAV
+586 
-597 SAFGGVADTLGTA
+597 
-610 FGDVAGAASS
+610 
-620 AFSGALDMVGP
+620 
-631 AASEAADRLS
+631 
-641 SALSGAV
+641 
-648 AFVSGRF
+648 
-655 PSLGAAAE
+655 
-663 AVGQGLASEFQSIR
+663 
-677 DLVASVFSGDL
+677 
-688 SGALDAAL
+688 AL

-723 VWGQVAASFPDFG
+723 VWGQVTASFPDFG

-861 GLGTGGSGAGSVGA
+861 GLGTGGSGAGSFGA

>member
-11 RLGFEVDEISLK
+11 RLGFEVDGISLK
-23 SSLEKVAA
+23 SSLEKAAA

-37 RAFADASAALVG
+37 RAFADASAAFVG

-78 EQTGASADALEAS
+78 EQTGASSDALGAS

-140 LTQDVS
+140 LTRDVS

-164 QAAEDSKGFLDGM
+164 QAAEDGKGFLDGM

-269 VFMTLRGAVGA
+269 AFMTLRGAVGA
-280 AIIGFAKGKEAWTLL
+280 AIIGFANLKEAWTLL
-295 IAAFSANPCPLAIEG
+295 TAAFSANPCLLAIG
-310 AVTLAVVVMDNW
+310 AAVTLAVVVMDNW

-375 AMGFVGAA
+375 AMGFAGAA

-430 AAAIFSGDLSG
+430 AAAIFSGIFPARWMRGLGCSG
-441 ALDAGIGLFRNFGE
+441 TSGKRPSASSRRSGKASSAACPPCGAGSRRRSRTSARGRRALRNPWVRPSPVRRSPRARHSPARW
-455 TALGVFPALGE
+455 TPWAPPFPALRRRWP
-466 GILGG
+466 LCFRG
-471 LSSLW
+471 LRRLFPPRFPGSRARCLR
-476 GRVTEAFPDFGAW
+476 RVRASRASWARLFP
-489 ASGVAESVGSAFSGA
+489 
-504 AESAGTALSSTLDAV
+504 ALSKLRVRPS
-519 GPAVSGVAEALAPVL
+519 PV
-534 SGAAEAVS
+534 
-542 STVSGVAG
+542 
-550 AVSSA
+550 
-555 CSGVAGF
+555 
-562 VGPAVSGAVEAAGS
+562 
-576 AFSGAAEAVA
+576 
-586 PAVSGLAEAAV
+586 
-597 SAFGGVADTLGTA
+597 
-610 FGDVAGAASS
+610 
-620 AFSGALDMVGP
+620 
-631 AASEAADRLS
+631 RLKPWPR
-641 SALSGAV
+641 
-648 AFVSGRF
+648 RF
-655 PSLGAAAE
+655 P
-663 AVGQGLASEFQSIR
+663 V
-677 DLVASVFSGDL
+677 
-688 SGALDAAL
+688 
-696 GLFSGFRET
+696 
-705 AFAIFA
+705 
-711 ALGEAVL
+711 
-718 GVFAF
+718 
-723 VWGQVAASFPDFG
+723 
-736 AWAASSASA
+736 
-745 VAGAFGKALGWVREK
+745 
-760 LYGLVDM
+760 
-767 LPDWAL
+767 
-773 EKLGWKRLPD
+773 
-783 AGAEDGMPG
+783 
-792 FRAPY
+792 
-797 AHGGQGAPAGNGG
+797 
-810 SGYGGLSSG
+810 
-819 NGSSGNAWGA
+819 
-829 GSAAGVSSGGAWGAG
+829 
-844 SVGGTPSDGAFA
+844 
-856 GAPAG
+856 
-861 GLGTGGSGAGSVGA
+861 
-875 DGPGGPFF
+875 
-883 PGASGGSFGGAPGS
+883 
-897 SGQGRAPGGG
+897 
-907 SSRAGL
+907 
-913 FGPGFGT
+913 
-920 QPFFSPSTEAYL
+920 
-932 MAAPWQSAAMASAG
+932 
-946 GAVSLESRTEINVSG
+946 
-961 ASSPDEVAR
+961 
-970 RVAVE
+970 
-975 QDNINA
+975 
-981 DLIRYAQGA
+981 
-990 AR
+990 

>member
-11 RLGFEVDEISLK
+11 RLGFEVDGISLK

-164 QAAEDSKGFLDGM
+164 QAAEDGKGFLDGM

-233 VIGAALGLLV
+233 AIGAALGLLV

-269 VFMTLRGAVGA
+269 AFMALRGAVGA
-280 AIIGFAKGKEAWTLL
+280 AIIGFANLKEAWALL
-295 IAAFSANPCPLAIEG
+295 TAAFSANPYLLAIG
-310 AVTLAVVVMDNW
+310 AAVTLAVVVMDNW
-322 DAVKAFLLGVWDAVA
+322 GAVKAFLLGVWDAVA
-337 SGVRA
+337 SGARA
-342 AVGAVAS
+342 AVDAVAS
-349 AFDNAVN
+349 AFNNAVN
-356 FATGAGSA
+356 FVTGAGSA

-375 AMGFVGAA
+375 AMGFAGAV

-441 ALDAGIGLFRNFGE
+441 ALDA
-455 TALGVFPALGE
+455 
-466 GILGG
+466 
-471 LSSLW
+471 
-476 GRVTEAFPDFGAW
+476 
-489 ASGVAESVGSAFSGA
+489 
-504 AESAGTALSSTLDAV
+504 
-519 GPAVSGVAEALAPVL
+519 
-534 SGAAEAVS
+534 
-542 STVSGVAG
+542 
-550 AVSSA
+550 
-555 CSGVAGF
+555 
-562 VGPAVSGAVEAAGS
+562 
-576 AFSGAAEAVA
+576 
-586 PAVSGLAEAAV
+586 
-597 SAFGGVADTLGTA
+597 
-610 FGDVAGAASS
+610 
-620 AFSGALDMVGP
+620 
-631 AASEAADRLS
+631 
-641 SALSGAV
+641 
-648 AFVSGRF
+648 
-655 PSLGAAAE
+655 
-663 AVGQGLASEFQSIR
+663 
-677 DLVASVFSGDL
+677 
-688 SGALDAAL
+688 AL

-723 VWGQVAASFPDFG
+723 VWGQVTASFPDFG

-861 GLGTGGSGAGSVGA
+861 GLGTGGSGAGSFGA

-897 SGQGRAPGGG
+897 SGQGRTPGGG

>member
-11 RLGFEVDEISLK
+11 RLGFEVDGISLK
-23 SSLEKVAA
+23 SSLEKAAA

-37 RAFADASAALVG
+37 RAFADASAAFVG

-78 EQTGASADALEAS
+78 EQTGASSDALGAS

-164 QAAEDSKGFLDGM
+164 QAAEDGKGFLDGM

-189 TVALSLLGTA
+189 TVALSLVGTA

-233 VIGAALGLLV
+233 AIGAALGLLV

-269 VFMTLRGAVGA
+269 AFMALRGAVGA
-280 AIIGFAKGKEAWTLL
+280 AIIGFANLKEAWALL
-295 IAAFSANPCPLAIEG
+295 TAAFSANPYLLAIG
-310 AVTLAVVVMDNW
+310 AAVTLAVVVMDNW
-322 DAVKAFLLGVWDAVA
+322 GAVKAFLLGVWDAVA

-342 AVGAVAS
+342 AVDAVAS

-356 FATGAGSA
+356 FVTGAGSA

-375 AMGFVGAA
+375 AMGFAGAA

-441 ALDAGIGLFRNFGE
+441 ALDAGIGLF
-455 TALGVFPALGE
+455 
-466 GILGG
+466 
-471 LSSLW
+471 
-476 GRVTEAFPDFGAW
+476 
-489 ASGVAESVGSAFSGA
+489 
-504 AESAGTALSSTLDAV
+504 
-519 GPAVSGVAEALAPVL
+519 
-534 SGAAEAVS
+534 
-542 STVSGVAG
+542 
-550 AVSSA
+550 
-555 CSGVAGF
+555 
-562 VGPAVSGAVEAAGS
+562 
-576 AFSGAAEAVA
+576 
-586 PAVSGLAEAAV
+586 
-597 SAFGGVADTLGTA
+597 
-610 FGDVAGAASS
+610 
-620 AFSGALDMVGP
+620 
-631 AASEAADRLS
+631 
-641 SALSGAV
+641 
-648 AFVSGRF
+648 
-655 PSLGAAAE
+655 
-663 AVGQGLASEFQSIR
+663 
-677 DLVASVFSGDL
+677 
-688 SGALDAAL
+688 
-696 GLFSGFRET
+696 SGFRET

-711 ALGEAVL
+711 TLGEAVL

-723 VWGQVAASFPDFG
+723 VWGQVTASFPDFG

-745 VAGAFGKALGWVREK
+745 VAGAFGKALGWVQEK

-767 LPDWAL
+767 LPDWVQ

-861 GLGTGGSGAGSVGA
+861 GLGTGGSGAGSFGA

>member
-11 RLGFEVDEISLK
+11 RLGFEVDGISLK
-23 SSLEKVAA
+23 SSLEKAAA

-37 RAFADASAALVG
+37 RAFADASAAFVG

-78 EQTGASADALEAS
+78 EQTGASSDALGAS

-140 LTQDVS
+140 LTRDVS

-164 QAAEDSKGFLDGM
+164 KAAEDGKGFLDGM

-233 VIGAALGLLV
+233 AIGAALGLLV

-269 VFMTLRGAVGA
+269 AFMALRGAVGA
-280 AIIGFAKGKEAWTLL
+280 AIIGFANLKEAWALL
-295 IAAFSANPCPLAIEG
+295 TAAFSANPYLLAIG
-310 AVTLAVVVMDNW
+310 AAVTLAVVVMDNW
-322 DAVKAFLLGVWDAVA
+322 GAVKAFLLGVWDAVA
-337 SGVRA
+337 SGARA
-342 AVGAVAS
+342 AVDAVAS

-356 FATGAGSA
+356 FVTGAGSA

-375 AMGFVGAA
+375 AMGFAGAA

-476 GRVTEAFPDFGAW
+476 GRVMEAFPDFGAW

-504 AESAGTALSSTLDAV
+504 LDV
-519 GPAVSGVAEALAPVL
+519 
-534 SGAAEAVS
+534 
-542 STVSGVAG
+542 
-550 AVSSA
+550 
-555 CSGVAGF
+555 
-562 VGPAVSGAVEAAGS
+562 
-576 AFSGAAEAVA
+576 
-586 PAVSGLAEAAV
+586 
-597 SAFGGVADTLGTA
+597 
-610 FGDVAGAASS
+610 
-620 AFSGALDMVGP
+620 VGP

-648 AFVSGRF
+648 AFVSDRF
-655 PSLGAAAE
+655 PSLGTAAE

-723 VWGQVAASFPDFG
+723 VWGQVTASFPDFG

-861 GLGTGGSGAGSVGA
+861 GLGTGGSGAGSFGA

>member
-11 RLGFEVDEISLK
+11 RLGFEVDGISLK
-23 SSLEKVAA
+23 SSLEKAAA

-37 RAFADASAALVG
+37 RAFADASAAFVG

-78 EQTGASADALEAS
+78 EQTGAASDALGAS

-140 LTQDVS
+140 LTRDVS

-164 QAAEDSKGFLDGM
+164 KAAEDGKGFLDGM

-269 VFMTLRGAVGA
+269 AFMALRGAVGA
-280 AIIGFAKGKEAWTLL
+280 AIIGFANLKEAWALL
-295 IAAFSANPCPLAIEG
+295 TAAFSANPYLLAIG
-310 AVTLAVVVMDNW
+310 AAVTLAVVVMDNW
-322 DAVKAFLLGVWDAVA
+322 GAVKAFLLGVWDAVA
-337 SGVRA
+337 SGARA
-342 AVGAVAS
+342 AVDAVAS
-349 AFDNAVN
+349 AFNNAVN
-356 FATGAGSA
+356 FVTGAGSA

-375 AMGFVGAA
+375 AMGFAGAA
-383 VSGAADLLASA
+383 VSGTADLLASA

-489 ASGVAESVGSAFSGA
+489 ASGVAE
-504 AESAGTALSSTLDAV
+504 AV
-519 GPAVSGVAEALAPVL
+519 
-534 SGAAEAVS
+534 
-542 STVSGVAG
+542 
-550 AVSSA
+550 
-555 CSGVAGF
+555 
-562 VGPAVSGAVEAAGS
+562 GS

-597 SAFGGVADTLGTA
+597 SAFGGVADTLGAA
-610 FGDVAGAASS
+610 FGNVAGAASS
-620 AFSGALDMVGP
+620 AFSGALDVVGP

-648 AFVSGRF
+648 AFVSDRF

-723 VWGQVAASFPDFG
+723 VWGQVTASFPDFG

-861 GLGTGGSGAGSVGA
+861 GLGTGGSGAGSFGA

>member
-49 VAKGE
+49 IAKGE

-222 LVVALASAAAP
+222 LVVALASAAP

-269 VFMTLRGAVGA
+269 AFMTLRGAVGA
-280 AIIGFAKGKEAWTLL
+280 AIIGFANLKEAWTLL
-295 IAAFSANPCPLAIEG
+295 TAAFSANPCLLAIG
-310 AVTLAVVVMDNW
+310 AAVTLAVVVMDNW

-375 AMGFVGAA
+375 ATGFVGAA

-519 GPAVSGVAEALAPVL
+519 GPAVSGVAEALAPVV

-597 SAFGGVADTLGTA
+597 SAFGGVADTLGAA

-723 VWGQVAASFPDFG
+723 VWGQVTASFPDFG

-783 AGAEDGMPG
+783 AGEEDGMPE

-797 AHGGQGAPAGNGG
+797 AHGGQGVPVGNGG
-810 SGYGGLSSG
+810 SGYGGPSFG

-829 GSAAGVSSGGAWGAG
+829 GSAAG
-844 SVGGTPSDGAFA
+844 
-856 GAPAG
+856 APAG
-861 GLGTGGSGAGSVGA
+861 GLGTGGFGAGGS
-875 DGPGGPFF
+875 GGPFF

-946 GAVSLESRTEINVSG
+946 SAVSLESRTEINVSG

>member
-11 RLGFEVDEISLK
+11 RLGFEVDGISLK
-23 SSLEKVAA
+23 SSLEKAAA

-37 RAFADASAALVG
+37 RAFADASAAFVG

-78 EQTGASADALEAS
+78 EQTGASSDALGAS

-140 LTQDVS
+140 LTRDVS

-164 QAAEDSKGFLDGM
+164 KAAEDGKGFLDGM

-269 VFMTLRGAVGA
+269 AFMALRGAVGA
-280 AIIGFAKGKEAWTLL
+280 AIIGFANLKEAWALL
-295 IAAFSANPCPLAIEG
+295 TAAFSANPYLLAVG
-310 AVTLAVVVMDNW
+310 AAVTLAVVVMDNW
-322 DAVKAFLLGVWDAVA
+322 GAVKAFLLGVWDAVA

-342 AVGAVAS
+342 AVDAVAS

-356 FATGAGSA
+356 FVTGAGSA

-375 AMGFVGAA
+375 AMGFAGAV

-476 GRVTEAFPDFGAW
+476 GRVT
-489 ASGVAESVGSAFSGA
+489 
-504 AESAGTALSSTLDAV
+504 
-519 GPAVSGVAEALAPVL
+519 
-534 SGAAEAVS
+534 
-542 STVSGVAG
+542 
-550 AVSSA
+550 
-555 CSGVAGF
+555 
-562 VGPAVSGAVEAAGS
+562 
-576 AFSGAAEAVA
+576 
-586 PAVSGLAEAAV
+586 
-597 SAFGGVADTLGTA
+597 
-610 FGDVAGAASS
+610 
-620 AFSGALDMVGP
+620 
-631 AASEAADRLS
+631 
-641 SALSGAV
+641 
-648 AFVSGRF
+648 
-655 PSLGAAAE
+655 
-663 AVGQGLASEFQSIR
+663 
-677 DLVASVFSGDL
+677 
-688 SGALDAAL
+688 
-696 GLFSGFRET
+696 
-705 AFAIFA
+705 
-711 ALGEAVL
+711 
-718 GVFAF
+718 
-723 VWGQVAASFPDFG
+723 ASFPDFG

-797 AHGGQGAPAGNGG
+797 AHGGQGVPAGNGG

-861 GLGTGGSGAGSVGA
+861 GLGTGGSGAGSFGA

>member
-11 RLGFEVDEISLK
+11 RLGFEVDGISLK
-23 SSLEKVAA
+23 SSLEKAAA

-37 RAFADASAALVG
+37 RAFADASAAFVG

-78 EQTGASADALEAS
+78 EQTGASADALGAS

-140 LTQDVS
+140 LTRDVS

-164 QAAEDSKGFLDGM
+164 QAAEDGKGFLDGM

-189 TVALSLLGTA
+189 TVALSLVGTA

-233 VIGAALGLLV
+233 AIGAALGLLV

-269 VFMTLRGAVGA
+269 AFMALRGAVGA
-280 AIIGFAKGKEAWTLL
+280 AIIGFANLKEAWALL
-295 IAAFSANPCPLAIEG
+295 TAAFSANPYLLAIG
-310 AVTLAVVVMDNW
+310 AAVTLAVVVMDNW
-322 DAVKAFLLGVWDAVA
+322 GAVKAFLLGVWDAVA
-337 SGVRA
+337 SGARA
-342 AVGAVAS
+342 AVDAVAS
-349 AFDNAVN
+349 AFNNAVN
-356 FATGAGSA
+356 FVTGAGSA

-375 AMGFVGAA
+375 AMGFAGAA

-441 ALDAGIGLFRNFGE
+441 ALDAGIGLF
-455 TALGVFPALGE
+455 
-466 GILGG
+466 
-471 LSSLW
+471 
-476 GRVTEAFPDFGAW
+476 
-489 ASGVAESVGSAFSGA
+489 
-504 AESAGTALSSTLDAV
+504 
-519 GPAVSGVAEALAPVL
+519 
-534 SGAAEAVS
+534 
-542 STVSGVAG
+542 
-550 AVSSA
+550 
-555 CSGVAGF
+555 
-562 VGPAVSGAVEAAGS
+562 
-576 AFSGAAEAVA
+576 
-586 PAVSGLAEAAV
+586 
-597 SAFGGVADTLGTA
+597 
-610 FGDVAGAASS
+610 
-620 AFSGALDMVGP
+620 
-631 AASEAADRLS
+631 
-641 SALSGAV
+641 
-648 AFVSGRF
+648 
-655 PSLGAAAE
+655 
-663 AVGQGLASEFQSIR
+663 
-677 DLVASVFSGDL
+677 
-688 SGALDAAL
+688 
-696 GLFSGFRET
+696 SGFRET

-711 ALGEAVL
+711 TLGEAVL

-723 VWGQVAASFPDFG
+723 VWGQVTASFPDFG

-745 VAGAFGKALGWVREK
+745 VAGAFGKALGWVQEK

-792 FRAPY
+792 FRTPY

-861 GLGTGGSGAGSVGA
+861 GLGTGGSGAGSFGA

>member
-11 RLGFEVDEISLK
+11 RLGFEVDGISLK
-23 SSLEKVAA
+23 SSLEKAAA

-37 RAFADASAALVG
+37 RAFADASAAFVG

-78 EQTGASADALEAS
+78 EQTGASADALGAS

-140 LTQDVS
+140 LTRDVS

-164 QAAEDSKGFLDGM
+164 KAAEDGKGFLDGM

-233 VIGAALGLLV
+233 AIGAALGLLV

-269 VFMTLRGAVGA
+269 AFIALRGAVGA
-280 AIIGFAKGKEAWTLL
+280 AIIGFANLKEAWALL
-295 IAAFSANPCPLAIEG
+295 TAAFSANPYLLAIG
-310 AVTLAVVVMDNW
+310 AAVTLAVVVMDNW
-322 DAVKAFLLGVWDAVA
+322 GAVKAFLLGVWDAVA

-342 AVGAVAS
+342 AVDAVAS

-356 FATGAGSA
+356 FVTGAGSA

-375 AMGFVGAA
+375 AMGFAGAA

-441 ALDAGIGLFRNFGE
+441 ALDA
-455 TALGVFPALGE
+455 
-466 GILGG
+466 
-471 LSSLW
+471 
-476 GRVTEAFPDFGAW
+476 
-489 ASGVAESVGSAFSGA
+489 
-504 AESAGTALSSTLDAV
+504 
-519 GPAVSGVAEALAPVL
+519 
-534 SGAAEAVS
+534 
-542 STVSGVAG
+542 
-550 AVSSA
+550 
-555 CSGVAGF
+555 
-562 VGPAVSGAVEAAGS
+562 
-576 AFSGAAEAVA
+576 
-586 PAVSGLAEAAV
+586 
-597 SAFGGVADTLGTA
+597 
-610 FGDVAGAASS
+610 
-620 AFSGALDMVGP
+620 
-631 AASEAADRLS
+631 
-641 SALSGAV
+641 
-648 AFVSGRF
+648 
-655 PSLGAAAE
+655 
-663 AVGQGLASEFQSIR
+663 
-677 DLVASVFSGDL
+677 
-688 SGALDAAL
+688 AL

-723 VWGQVAASFPDFG
+723 VWGQVTASFPDFG

-797 AHGGQGAPAGNGG
+797 AHGGQGVPAGNGG
-810 SGYGGLSSG
+810 SGYGGPSFG

-829 GSAAGVSSGGAWGAG
+829 GSAAGASSGGAWGAG

-861 GLGTGGSGAGSVGA
+861 GFGAGGFGA
-875 DGPGGPFF
+875 DGSGGPFF

-897 SGQGRAPGGG
+897 SGQERAPGGG

-946 GAVSLESRTEINVSG
+946 SAVSLESRTEINVSG

>member
-11 RLGFEVDEISLK
+11 RLGFEVDGISLK

-269 VFMTLRGAVGA
+269 AFMALRGAVGA
-280 AIIGFAKGKEAWTLL
+280 AIIGFANLKEAWALL
-295 IAAFSANPCPLAIEG
+295 TAAFSANPYLLAIG
-310 AVTLAVVVMDNW
+310 AAVTLAVVVMDNW
-322 DAVKAFLLGVWDAVA
+322 GAVKAFLLGVWDAVA

-342 AVGAVAS
+342 AVDAVAS

-356 FATGAGSA
+356 FVTGAGSA

-375 AMGFVGAA
+375 AMGFAGAV
-383 VSGAADLLASA
+383 VSGTADLLASA

-504 AESAGTALSSTLDAV
+504 AE
-519 GPAVSGVAEALAPVL
+519 
-534 SGAAEAVS
+534 
-542 STVSGVAG
+542 
-550 AVSSA
+550 
-555 CSGVAGF
+555 
-562 VGPAVSGAVEAAGS
+562 
-576 AFSGAAEAVA
+576 AVA
-586 PAVSGLAEAAV
+586 PAVSGLA
-597 SAFGGVADTLGTA
+597 
-610 FGDVAGAASS
+610 
-620 AFSGALDMVGP
+620 
-631 AASEAADRLS
+631 EAADRLS

-723 VWGQVAASFPDFG
+723 VWGQVTASFPDFG

-797 AHGGQGAPAGNGG
+797 AHGGQSVPAGNDR
-810 SGYGGLSSG
+810 
-819 NGSSGNAWGA
+819 GA
-829 GSAAGVSSGGAWGAG
+829 GSAAGASSGGAWGAG

-861 GLGTGGSGAGSVGA
+861 GLGTGGSGAGSFGA

-946 GAVSLESRTEINVSG
+946 SAVSLESRTEINVSG

>member
-1 MAVAGEQILT
+1 MFPLLDTLVAVYEIGQFTLAADELKVSQSTVSSRIAQLERIVGAPLFVRNAKSDVTPTEAGRLLYRAATGIDGTWRDACEQIARMRESREPL
-11 RLGFEVDEISLK
+11 S
-23 SSLEKVAA
+23 VAFSHTTA
-31 FGSALR
+31 AVLLPVALP
-37 RAFADASAALVG
+37 VM
-49 VAKGE
+49 
-54 AEVAAQAD
+54 AEVLSGFDCSIRVLNSD
-62 ALGVSV
+62 AIL
-68 ERFAEWRFIA
+68 
-78 EQTGASADALEAS
+78 EQTGM
-91 LKAMLANNPGLSDA
+91 KAVQLGVVEKPIVNDSVDRVTLREDRLVLAGDPHGVWMVREHGSGVRYYTDLYFKTVGSMPSRMIEVANNA
-105 ASELERAGGAMREM
+105 A
-119 GDAQRE
+119 
-125 AYARGLGIDPSLIPM
+125 
-140 LTQDVS
+140 
-146 GLRDMFR
+146 
-153 SLYATAGTDAA
+153 
-164 QAAEDSKGFLDGM
+164 
-177 ARLAGLC
+177 
-184 DLLAK
+184 
-189 TVALSLLGTA
+189 
-199 RSGIEALGDAFV
+199 
-211 AHFDDIRRVLE
+211 
-222 LVVALASAAAP
+222 
-233 VIGAALGLLV
+233 IGAALGLLV

-269 VFMTLRGAVGA
+269 AFMALRGAVGA
-280 AIIGFAKGKEAWTLL
+280 AIIGFANLKEAWALL
-295 IAAFSANPCPLAIEG
+295 TAAFSANPYLLAIG
-310 AVTLAVVVMDNW
+310 AAVTLAVVVMDNW
-322 DAVKAFLLGVWDAVA
+322 GAVKAFLLGVWDAVA

-342 AVGAVAS
+342 AVDAVAS

-356 FATGAGSA
+356 FVTGAGSA

-375 AMGFVGAA
+375 AMGFAGAA

-489 ASGVAESVGSAFSGA
+489 ASGVAE
-504 AESAGTALSSTLDAV
+504 AV
-519 GPAVSGVAEALAPVL
+519 
-534 SGAAEAVS
+534 
-542 STVSGVAG
+542 
-550 AVSSA
+550 
-555 CSGVAGF
+555 
-562 VGPAVSGAVEAAGS
+562 GS

-597 SAFGGVADTLGTA
+597 SAFGGVADTLGAA

-705 AFAIFA
+705 AFAIFS

-723 VWGQVAASFPDFG
+723 VWGQVTASFPDFG

-819 NGSSGNAWGA
+819 NAWGA

-861 GLGTGGSGAGSVGA
+861 GLGTGGSGAGSFGA

>member
-11 RLGFEVDEISLK
+11 RLGFEVDGISLK
-23 SSLEKVAA
+23 SSLEKAAA

-37 RAFADASAALVG
+37 RAFADASAAFVG

-78 EQTGASADALEAS
+78 EQTGASSDALGAS

-164 QAAEDSKGFLDGM
+164 QAAEDGKGFLDGM

-189 TVALSLLGTA
+189 TVALSLVGTA

-233 VIGAALGLLV
+233 AIGAALGLLV

-269 VFMTLRGAVGA
+269 AFMALRGAVGA
-280 AIIGFAKGKEAWTLL
+280 AIIGFANLKEAWALL
-295 IAAFSANPCPLAIEG
+295 TAAFSANPYLLAIG
-310 AVTLAVVVMDNW
+310 AAVTLAVVVMDNW
-322 DAVKAFLLGVWDAVA
+322 GAVKAFLLGVWDAVA

-342 AVGAVAS
+342 AVDAVAS

-356 FATGAGSA
+356 FVTGAGSA

-375 AMGFVGAA
+375 AMGFAGAA

-441 ALDAGIGLFRNFGE
+441 ALDAGIGLF
-455 TALGVFPALGE
+455 
-466 GILGG
+466 
-471 LSSLW
+471 
-476 GRVTEAFPDFGAW
+476 
-489 ASGVAESVGSAFSGA
+489 
-504 AESAGTALSSTLDAV
+504 
-519 GPAVSGVAEALAPVL
+519 
-534 SGAAEAVS
+534 
-542 STVSGVAG
+542 
-550 AVSSA
+550 
-555 CSGVAGF
+555 
-562 VGPAVSGAVEAAGS
+562 
-576 AFSGAAEAVA
+576 
-586 PAVSGLAEAAV
+586 
-597 SAFGGVADTLGTA
+597 
-610 FGDVAGAASS
+610 
-620 AFSGALDMVGP
+620 
-631 AASEAADRLS
+631 
-641 SALSGAV
+641 
-648 AFVSGRF
+648 
-655 PSLGAAAE
+655 
-663 AVGQGLASEFQSIR
+663 
-677 DLVASVFSGDL
+677 
-688 SGALDAAL
+688 
-696 GLFSGFRET
+696 SGFRET

-711 ALGEAVL
+711 TLGEAVL

-723 VWGQVAASFPDFG
+723 VWGQVTASFPDFG

-745 VAGAFGKALGWVREK
+745 VAGAFGKALGWVQEKLYGLVDMLPDWVQEK

-861 GLGTGGSGAGSVGA
+861 GLGTGGSGAGSFGA